1 MKEEE
6 EAADGGGEYFIL
18 WHLLGH
24 NFSNENKDMYAMQR
38 LQKYHK
44 DNLLFQFMFL
54 ANDNDNIYHEG
65 KSKEMQLIIITCK
78 ITESWCK
85 WVNMP

>member
-1 MKEEE
+1 
-6 EAADGGGEYFIL
+6 
-18 WHLLGH
+18 
-24 NFSNENKDMYAMQR
+24 MQR

-65 KSKEMQLIIITCK
+65 KSKEMQLRDYK
-78 ITESWCK
+78 L
-85 WVNMP
+85 